1 MFILVYQQPVV
12 EVIEAC
18 KPENDP
24 VFDYTVDG
32 KPCKNKCGTEL
43 ELVKVHQNFLN
54 LCVHYG

>member
-32 KPCKNKCGTEL
+32 KPCKNKCGTEKL
-43 ELVKVHQNFLN
+43 YLN
-54 LCVHYG
+54 KHWCFYK